1 MRVTKNKTS
10 GYELYHKGNDKKLL
24 QSLLQIVSVNQ
35 NKYRMNGILFLLT
48 ELVISNGSDTITFIH
63 TEEQLY

>member
-1 MRVTKNKTS
+1 MWVTKNKTS

-35 NKYRMNGILFLLT
+35 NKYGMNGILFLLT
-48 ELVISNGSDTITFIH
+48 ELVISNGSDTTTFIH